1 MFKEFAQAID
11 SNSPQTLLTA
21 LAVVAGLILTLKIVL
36 RVLVRRLSRIAAR
49 TSNNVDDAIVEILRR
64 TGTLFIAAISVYAA
78 TRMLELGPLTLRAL
92 DRLAILL
99 LSLQVGLWGNAGIR
113 FWVKQ
118 WLERREGDAGGGASV
133 SVLGFLARL
142 ALWTVILLVGLDN
155 LGVNV
160 TGLVA
165 GLGISGI
172 AVALA
177 VQSIL
182 GDLFASLSI
191 VLDKPFEVGDFIIVD
206 QHLGAVEH
214 IGLKSTRIR
223 SLSGEQIV
231 FSNTDLLKSRVRN
244 FKRMLERRV
253 QFSIGATYDTPLSA
267 VEAVPEMIKQVIT
280 AQPKA
285 RFDRAHFKEFGE
297 SAFIFECVYYVLSP
311 DYNLYM
317 DVQQAIN
324 LSILKR
330 FLEEKIEFA
339 FPTRTVVL
347 KADGQPG
354 NDVLSEVRKEGR

>member
-1 MFKEFAQAID
+1 MFKEFAQIID

-21 LAVVAGLILTLKIVL
+21 LVVVAGLVFTLKIAL
-36 RVLVRRLSRIAAR
+36 RVLVRRLSRLAER
-49 TSNNVDDAIVEILRR
+49 TSNSVDDAIAEILRK
-64 TGTLFIAAISVYAA
+64 TGTVFMAAISLYAA
-78 TRMLELGPLTLRAL
+78 TRILELGPLTLRAL
-92 DRLAILL
+92 DIAVTILL
-99 LSLQVGLWGNAGIR
+99 LMQVGLWGNAGIR

-118 WLERREGDAGGGASV
+118 WLERRNGNAAEGASV

-155 LGVNV
+155 IGVNV

-244 FKRMLERRV
+244 FKRMIERRV
-253 QFSIGATYDTPLSA
+253 QFSIGVTYDTASSA
-267 VEAVPEMIKQVIT
+267 VEAVSEMIKQAIT
-280 AQPKA
+280 DQPQA
-285 RFDRAHFKEFGE
+285 RFDRAHFKEFGD

-311 DYNLYM
+311 DYNQYM
-317 DVQQAIN
+317 DIQQAIN
-324 LSILKR
+324 LSILRR
-330 FLEEKIEFA
+330 FRQEKIEFA
-339 FPTRTVVL
+339 FPTRTIVL
-347 KADGQPG
+347 KADGHTG
-354 NDVLSEVRKEGR
+354 NDILTEVRRELR